1 MKISVGSVGAL
12 SAGASLAING
22 ACTKSTNRPNILFL
36 FTDQQTLRALSC
48 YGNKYVHTPHM
59 DSIAANGVR
68 FENSYCTSPVCSP
81 SRSSLITGL
90 MPHQTGVNVNDLSI
104 DPTIRNMGMI
114 FRQAGYKTAWAGKWH
129 LPNGF
134 PRATSVPGFDYLA
147 IKPDKLGA
155 KTDDPIA
162 DQAIKFLREKHTRP
176 FLLCVSLQNPHDIC
190 YWIVRKSV
198 EYPDE
203 KNLPPLPPNFA
214 IDPDEPE
221 FIRQCRRRTY
231 YGAEITHTK
240 NWDEKHWR
248 TYLYAYY
255 RLVEKV
261 DRVVGR
267 ILTAL
272 REQGL
277 EEETLIVF
285 TSDHG
290 EGVAAHHWVVKLMLY
305 EEPVTVPLIVS
316 WKGVTPSDVADKTHL
331 TFGADVLPTLCD
343 YAGISMPNAV
353 VGKSLRPVIDNPELA
368 GHEFVVSELQPFPKE
383 PQRRGRMLRTA
394 KYKYIVFSE
403 GHNPEMLF
411 DLETD
416 PGETNNLA
424 GDVAMQEVLRRH
436 RQLLADW
443 IEKTS
448 DDFAIPSG

>member
-1 MKISVGSVGAL
+1 MKMSARSAGAL
-12 SAGASLAING
+12 SIGASLALTG
-22 ACTKSTNRPNILFL
+22 SCRKAASQPNILFL
-36 FTDQQTLRALSC
+36 FTDQQTLKALSC

-59 DSIAANGVR
+59 DSIAAEGVR
-68 FENSYCTSPVCSP
+68 FEHSYCTAPVCSP

-90 MPHQTGVNVNDLSI
+90 MPHETGVNVNDLSI
-104 DPTIRNMGMI
+104 DPAIQNMGMI
-114 FRQAGYKTAWAGKWH
+114 FRQAGYETAWTGKWH
-129 LPNGF
+129 LPRGF
-134 PRATSVPGFDYLA
+134 PRTTTIPGFDYLPV
-147 IKPDKLGA
+147 KPNSLGA

-162 DQAIKFLREKHTRP
+162 DEAIKFLRKKHDHP

-190 YWIVRKSV
+190 HWIVQESI

-203 KNLPPLPPNFA
+203 NNLPPLPPNFA
-214 IDPDEPE
+214 IDPNEPE
-221 FIRQCRRRTY
+221 FIQQCRQRTY

-248 TYLYAYY
+248 TYLYTYY
-255 RLVEKV
+255 RLIEKV
-261 DRVVGR
+261 DQAVGR
-267 ILTAL
+267 ILAAL

-331 TFGADVLPTLCD
+331 ASGVDVLPTLCD
-343 YAGISMPNAV
+343 YAGIRMPNAIT
-353 VGKSLRPVIDNPELA
+353 GRSLRPVIDNPELA

-383 PQRRGRMLRTA
+383 PHRKGRMLRTM

-411 DLETD
+411 DLEAD

-424 GDVAMQEVLRRH
+424 RDVAMQKVLNRH
-436 RQLLADW
+436 RRLLAEW
-443 IEKTS
+443 IEKS
-448 DDFAIPSG
+448 KDDFPLSSG